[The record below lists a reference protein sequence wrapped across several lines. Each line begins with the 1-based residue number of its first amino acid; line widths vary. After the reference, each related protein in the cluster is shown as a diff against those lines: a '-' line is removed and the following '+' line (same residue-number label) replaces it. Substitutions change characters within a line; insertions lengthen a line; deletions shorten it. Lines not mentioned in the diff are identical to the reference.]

1 MAQRFIM
8 DSVESATINLL
19 SGGGSNYNL
28 PALKWRNNN
37 VRAFNGTSPSH
48 VPSIEIDF
56 GTSTQINY
64 FFLGNFIQS
73 ESLDSILF
81 YYWNGSTY
89 VEETLEVLPGYLTG
103 PHDGNYLYPLYSSRT
118 ATKFKIVFTPDA
130 TDVFQLSNLFMGY
143 GYFTTSTDYDYRST
157 RGSQFRGEVIT
168 DQYGNPYAHQ
178 INTTRKRIWDVVY
191 RLSASELA
199 SFNTQFDKV
208 GINQKAFYFLDE
220 RVSSTTWF
228 LVKCEN
234 EALLPVQQSADLFE
248 LQLRL
253 VQL

>member
-1 MAQRFIM
+1 MAQSFFM
-8 DSVESATINLL
+8 DSIEAATVNLL

-28 PALKWRNNN
+28 AALKWRNNN
-37 VRAFNGTSPSH
+37 VKAFNSTSLPT
-48 VPSIEIDF
+48 IEIDF
-56 GTSTQINY
+56 GVSTQVSNFII
-64 FFLGNFIQS
+64 GNFITS
-73 ESLDSILF
+73 DLLDYIEF
-81 YYWNGSTY
+81 YYWNGSSY
-89 VEETLEVLPGYLTG
+89 VEEALDVSPIYITG
-103 PHDGNYLYPLYSSRT
+103 PHNGNYRFPLSSAHT
-118 ATKFKIVFTPDA
+118 ATKFKIVFAPD
-130 TDVFQLSNLFMGY
+130 DVSVFQISNLFMGY
-143 GYFTTSTDYDYRST
+143 GYFTTSTDYDYRNT

-168 DQYGNPYAHQ
+168 DQHGNPYTHQ

-199 SFNTQFDKV
+199 SFNTEFDKV

-220 RVSSTTWF
+220 RVSSTAWF

-248 LQLRL
+248 LPLRL